1 MSRFLVSYRDDF
13 TCEAVII
20 GVRIWRFRCN
30 WGGREGVA
38 KQQGEWK
45 TQIHTPGQGG
55 TRMEQKEGKTTLMI
69 RAYGSTKYFHI
80 ARCDCCRF
88 RFQDFEALVFPMKY
102 SYAHVV
108 LRCRIEVSWQKKK
121 LSPASV
127 VLRSRQTFLHVTF
140 LFQHSARAKHPARW
154 RFFFC
159 KDLSSFLCVTLGRGS
174 IRVNHSPNPNFNW

>member
-1 MSRFLVSYRDDF
+1 MSCRDDF
-13 TCEAVII
+13 TSEVVII

-45 TQIHTPGQGG
+45 TQIHAPGQGG

-88 RFQDFEALVFPMKY
+88 RFQDYEALVFPMKY

-108 LRCRIEVSWQKKK
+108 LRCKIEVSWQKKK
-121 LSPASV
+121 TFSSTCCASIPSNRSPRDVFISTLGQSKT
-127 VLRSRQTFLHVTF
+127 LR
-140 LFQHSARAKHPARW
+140 AMEI
-154 RFFFC
+154 FFFLQGSELFFMLYIRQKIDTC
-159 KDLSSFLCVTLGRGS
+159 ESFTQ
-174 IRVNHSPNPNFNW
+174 P